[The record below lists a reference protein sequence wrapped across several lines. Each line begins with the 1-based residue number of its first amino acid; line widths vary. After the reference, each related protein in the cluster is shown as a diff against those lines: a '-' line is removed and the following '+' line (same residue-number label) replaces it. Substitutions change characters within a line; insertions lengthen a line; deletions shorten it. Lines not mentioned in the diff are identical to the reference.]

1 MINQEQVIPCPVCQ
15 TKIPFDS
22 MQLMQGA
29 QYACPNEQCDAVI
42 GLAQESKP
50 MVEEA
55 MQKFNEMKSNLGKEQ
70 K

>member
-15 TKIPFDS
+15 TKIPFDPI
-22 MQLMQGA
+22 QLMQGV
-29 QYACPNEQCDAVI
+29 QYACPNINCDAVI

-50 MVEEA
+50 TVEAA
-55 MQKFNEMKSNLGKEQ
+55 MDKFNEMKSNLGK